1 MKNLLL
7 FDLPVD
13 KENDAIGYS
22 RYTDLILEAIES
34 DAKIIGLI
42 SSYGSGKSTITNMVK
57 NEIENKEKQ
66 NDILKKTL
74 FVSVNLWNINDYTNN
89 VNMFNN
95 TTDIHSFLLHNLISC
110 LDDDNTQKY
119 YESKINK
126 NYRQFNIA
134 LKNQNYAKEL
144 YIAFIVFAFSL
155 ILKLNLNDSTKLKV
169 FTFTLDFLV
178 SVIIVNSLYN
188 SKPYLSFDKSNS
200 KRIIDENETTECFK
214 EIIEELS
221 KNYSNI
227 VINIEDLDRYDD
239 ASLVLKVLEQIYK
252 FYTNNITNVK
262 FIVSLKPPY
271 VLYEDS
277 KKIVDDKNSN
287 ANPAETVDKYKKIY
301 EKIFD
306 IIINLQTVSFQNYDS
321 VLLELLEPKRKEL
334 KNIGITLPA
343 SPENIGAWSYLYRG
357 DKVSI
362 RDIKHR
368 YNYFISIY
376 SNLYTH
382 KQSLDNKNLIKIKLN
397 TCLFA
402 AYIEDNYTYEFYKLL
417 DDAKL
422 LNDMVLNHSYQKNNY
437 KMLSD
442 FEYSENFK
450 KEIYLALDSH
460 IIDENYSMY
469 FYKYPKNKAIDNI
482 YDNAIKMVIHSDN
495 KSILK
500 EENFHEYCSK
510 ASAKAI
516 IESLNQ
522 RIIEIGAPIIPDIV
536 FSDKRLFNIAYE
548 THKNDIISYFKKNI
562 SDLHASE
569 TYIIGKIREL
579 LLLKDNHNIMIVFN
593 FFEILSN
600 YLKNNFDSSKIIQLR
615 EKIIKETGV
624 TEYIYSLYS
633 KNMPTITINEL
644 KCINFNSKILRLIT
658 PSDSDEDIS
667 ELVNYVA
674 NNCNVRFNDLYDFL
688 SDIKSINSE
697 IYKKSLASFNMLN
710 YKKSDIYKL
719 YGLIGKKIDLSNIDE
734 LLLIVSQFKMLPLKL
749 EKNIL
754 DQFKTNDKSKQ
765 IELEAKYIEILKST
779 GKVSSIAKI
788 YFKKYETVLYTMT
801 SKLENEFYKNGL
813 YKEYVYSKFNR
824 EKHMTFEKEKINN
837 LGLVYKDYF
846 KNSKLLNS
854 EYKIDLQ
861 MKKYLK
867 SKLNYNELSFK
878 KIILICDLPQTLD
891 DIKCIYNQK
900 YQNLKDRSAELTEY
914 LNAIVKFDS
923 SDEDAIVNFLIVE
936 AKSNRLKLYNFTYSH
951 LVSILNK
958 ISNKR
963 KFQRLKKQTKI
974 KD

>member
-22 RYTDLILEAIES
+22 RYTDSILEAIES

-188 SKPYLSFDKSNS
+188 SKLYLSFDKSNS
-200 KRIIDENETTECFK
+200 KRIIDESETTECFK

-227 VINIEDLDRYDD
+227 IINIEDLDRYDD

-271 VLYEDS
+271 VLYEDN
-277 KKIVDDKNSN
+277 KKIEDDKNSN
-287 ANPAETVDKYKKIY
+287 TNAVKTVDKYKKIY

-306 IIINLQTVSFQNYDS
+306 IIINLQTVSFQNYDT

-382 KQSLDNKNLIKIKLN
+382 KQSLDNKNLIKINLN

-442 FEYSENFK
+442 FEYSESFK

-482 YDNAIKMVIHSDN
+482 YDNAIKMAIHSDN
-495 KSILK
+495 KSILGEK
-500 EENFHEYCSK
+500 SFHKYCFK
-510 ASAKAI
+510 ASEKAI

-522 RIIEIGAPIIPDIV
+522 RIKEMQIPEII
-536 FSDKRLFNIAYE
+536 FLDKRLFSIAY
-548 THKNDIISYFKKNI
+548 KNNRNDILDYFKNSI
-562 SDLHASE
+562 SASHGNE
-569 TYIIGKIREL
+569 VYIIGKLREI
-579 LLLKDNHNIMIVFN
+579 LLLKNAIIVSEFL
-593 FFEILSN
+593 EILSK
-600 YLKNNFDSSKIIQLR
+600 YLKSNFENLKIIHLR
-615 EKIIKETGV
+615 EKIIIETGV
-624 TEYIYSLYS
+624 HDYPCLYCLYL
-633 KNMPTITINEL
+633 KDMPTITINEL
-644 KCINFNSKILRLIT
+644 KSVDFDSKILNLLN
-658 PSDSDEDIS
+658 PSDDEEDIS
-667 ELVNYVA
+667 IQVSYISS
-674 NNCNVRFNDLYDFL
+674 NCNVSFYDLYEFL
-688 SDIKSINSE
+688 LKIESINPE
-697 IYKKSLASFNMLN
+697 IYKECFSRFYMLN
-710 YKKSDIYKL
+710 YSKANIYKL
-719 YGLIGKKIDLSNIDE
+719 YKLIEKKIDLDNVDE
-734 LLLIVSQFKMLPLKL
+734 LMSIVCKFKILPLKY
-749 EKNIL
+749 EKNIIE
-754 DQFKTNDKSKQ
+754 QIKANDKSNQEK
-765 IELEAKYIEILKST
+765 LESKYIEILKCT
-779 GKVSSIAKI
+779 GKVSSITKMYFEKYKI
-788 YFKKYETVLYTMT
+788 NNYITTNE
-801 SKLENEFYKNGL
+801 LENEFYKNRL

-824 EKHMTFEKEKINN
+824 EKHMTFEEEKFNN
-837 LGLVYKDYF
+837 LGLIYREYF
-846 KNSKLLNS
+846 KNSELLNY
-854 EYKIDLQ
+854 EYKVD
-861 MKKYLK
+861 MKMKEYLK
-867 SKLNYNELSFK
+867 SKLNYNELSFQ
-878 KIILICDLPQTLD
+878 KIILICDLPQTLI
-891 DIKCIYNQK
+891 DIKCIYNQD
-900 YQNLKDRSAELTEY
+900 YQDLKEHSAELEEY
-914 LNAIVKFDS
+914 LDTIVKFDS
-923 SDEDAIVNFLIVE
+923 NDEDNIVDFLIEEV
-936 AKSNRLKLYNFTYSH
+936 KSNRLKLYTFTYSH
-951 LVSILNK
+951 LILILNK

-963 KFQRLKKQTKI
+963 KFQQLKKLTKI